1 MYLQLALPDHPLE
14 FLMSDSNHEDTFNS
28 LEQLRDNLVKE
39 ILQHIH
45 SMAEKPTHISFIGHS
60 LGCVLVRAALSSSQL
75 AHLYPLLH
83 TFLSFC
89 GPHLGTLYSTSGLV
103 SAGMWALQKL
113 KKSLSL
119 LQLRLRDHPDPRDTF
134 MYALSSAEGLD
145 FFRHILLV
153 GSPQDHYVP
162 HHSSRIE
169 LCKAAVQ
176 DPSELGTVY
185 MEMVAN
191 LLQRLIKSPR
201 IRSIVRYDVH
211 YETQASANHFIG
223 RAAHIAVLDSDVF
236 MEKFFCVSAAK
247 FFRVDLDDD
256 DNCNGGSKR
265 KGHAAFSN
273 SSVKVVREERSSST
287 PSSIISDVS
296 LLASGTRGDY
306 QLKLKAKQ
314 KIQSSTDPVEKLRLN
329 CLARGGS
336 GILGLG
342 RQFRII
348 DDNGDKKLDMREFT
362 KGCQDFGIDLTKEE
376 IREVFEY
383 LDKDGSGHIDF
394 DEFLEA
400 LRPPMPKC
408 RLELINQA
416 FNKMD
421 RTRDGYITAE
431 DLKGVYNCKFHP
443 KYKNGEWTEE
453 QVFNEFLKKFEAPNE
468 IDGKV
473 TKSEF
478 LNYYA
483 GFKDRNNAGLTT
495 AFVPED
501 CQVVRNGVRQRIGED
516 DG

>member
-1 MYLQLALPDHPLE
+1 
-14 FLMSDSNHEDTFNS
+14 
-28 LEQLRDNLVKE
+28 
-39 ILQHIH
+39 
-45 SMAEKPTHISFIGHS
+45 MAIT
-60 LGCVLVRAALSSSQL
+60 A
-75 AHLYPLLH
+75 
-83 TFLSFC
+83 
-89 GPHLGTLYSTSGLV
+89 
-103 SAGMWALQKL
+103 
-113 KKSLSL
+113 
-119 LQLRLRDHPDPRDTF
+119 
-134 MYALSSAEGLD
+134 
-145 FFRHILLV
+145 
-153 GSPQDHYVP
+153 
-162 HHSSRIE
+162 
-169 LCKAAVQ
+169 
-176 DPSELGTVY
+176 
-185 MEMVAN
+185 
-191 LLQRLIKSPR
+191 
-201 IRSIVRYDVH
+201 
-211 YETQASANHFIG
+211 
-223 RAAHIAVLDSDVF
+223 
-236 MEKFFCVSAAK
+236 
-247 FFRVDLDDD
+247 
-256 DNCNGGSKR
+256 
-265 KGHAAFSN
+265 
-273 SSVKVVREERSSST
+273 
-287 PSSIISDVS
+287 
-296 LLASGTRGDY
+296 RGDY

-376 IREVFEY
+376 IREVFEH

-443 KYKNGEWTEE
+443 KYRNGEWTEE

-483 GFKDRNNAGLTT
+483 GVSASIDNNAYFDLMM
-495 AFVPED
+495 
-501 CQVVRNGVRQRIGED
+501 RNAYKL
-516 DG
+516 